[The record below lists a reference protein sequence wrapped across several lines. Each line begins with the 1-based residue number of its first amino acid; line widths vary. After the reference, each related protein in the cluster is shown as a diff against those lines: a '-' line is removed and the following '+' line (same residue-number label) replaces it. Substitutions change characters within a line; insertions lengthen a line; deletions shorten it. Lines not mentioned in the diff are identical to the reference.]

1 MGYCNVATLHRY
13 GVAVSTLPVAPFERA
28 PLPRPGTFSPT
39 HARAQRAG
47 PFLPNTPG
55 RLGRGCTGELQRL
68 AQVEG
73 PAHDVDCVVLGARG
87 LNNAKALILA
97 SVSLTVLNRA
107 PCACLTMK

>member
-13 GVAVSTLPVAPFERA
+13 GVAASTLPVAQFEPA
-28 PLPRPGTFSPT
+28 SLPRAGTLTAT

-73 PAHDVDCVVLGARG
+73 PAHDVDCVVMGARG
-87 LNNAKALILA
+87 LSNAKTLILA
-97 SVSLTVLNRA
+97 SVSHTVLNRA
-107 PCACLTMK
+107 PCDCLTVK